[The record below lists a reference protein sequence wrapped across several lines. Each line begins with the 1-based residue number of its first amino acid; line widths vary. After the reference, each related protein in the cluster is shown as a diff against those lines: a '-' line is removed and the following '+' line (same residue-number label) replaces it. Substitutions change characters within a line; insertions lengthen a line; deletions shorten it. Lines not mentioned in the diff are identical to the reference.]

1 MVGPVTG
8 NCGEI
13 GMKKPVYRILGLC
26 SVGLGIVG
34 AFLPLLPTT
43 PFLILAAYFF
53 ARSHPEWEARLL
65 AHPEVGPAIRAW
77 RDHGAIPRVAKRLAA
92 LLLAISAVTGWLT
105 LPEPWRYLPMAVG
118 ALVLAWM
125 WTRPSV

>member
-1 MVGPVTG
+1 
-8 NCGEI
+8 
-13 GMKKPVYRILGLC
+13 MKKPVYRILGLC
-26 SVGLGIVG
+26 SVGLGVLG

-53 ARSHPEWEARLL
+53 SRSHPEWEARLL
-65 AHPEVGPAIRAW
+65 AHPKVGPAIRAW
-77 RDHGAIPRVAKRLAA
+77 RDHGAIPLVAKRLAA

>member
-1 MVGPVTG
+1 
-8 NCGEI
+8 
-13 GMKKPVYRILGLC
+13 MKKPVYRILGLC

-77 RDHGAIPRVAKRLAA
+77 RDHGAIPLVAKRLAA
-92 LLLAISAVTGWLT
+92 LLLAISAAGGWLT
-105 LPEPWRYLPMAVG
+105 LPAPWRYVPATVG
-118 ALVLAWM
+118 VAVLAWM
-125 WTRPSV
+125 WSRPSV

>member
-1 MVGPVTG
+1 
-8 NCGEI
+8 
-13 GMKKPVYRILGLC
+13 MKKPVYRILGLF

-65 AHPEVGPAIRAW
+65 AHPGVGPAIRAW
-77 RDHGAIPRVAKRLAA
+77 RDHGAIPRAAKVMAT
-92 LLLAISAVTGWLT
+92 LLLAISTVGGGLT
-105 LPEPWRYLPMAVG
+105 LSPPWAYLPGAVG
-118 ALVLAWM
+118 VAVLAWM
-125 WTRPSV
+125 WIRPSV